1 MNGKENGNLHNTHR
15 AKTVSP
21 VLYRLSYY
29 CTNAGGS
36 LEMSVSQPLP
46 SGTSLAHS
54 TVFEF

>member
-1 MNGKENGNLHNTHR
+1 METKNGNLHITLT
-15 AKTVSP
+15 AKTVTP
-21 VLYRLSYY
+21 VLYRLSY